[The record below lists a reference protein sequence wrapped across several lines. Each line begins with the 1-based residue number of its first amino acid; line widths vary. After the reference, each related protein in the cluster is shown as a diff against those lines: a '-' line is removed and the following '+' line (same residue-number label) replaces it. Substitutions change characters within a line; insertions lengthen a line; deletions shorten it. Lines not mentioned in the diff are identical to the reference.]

1 MLKVLRDRKEIADF
15 IKVISGRGGGNN
27 SEVEKTVLEIMKDVK
42 ENGDSAVKKY
52 TAKFDCENPQ
62 YYRVP
67 EEALRSAY
75 ENADRELLCAL
86 ERCKKNIEVF
96 HEKQKRAGYTIE
108 QDNGVILKQRI
119 NAVGRVG
126 LYVPGGT
133 APLISSVLM
142 CAVPAKIAGVG
153 EIIIATPPRKDGT
166 PNPDILAAARLCG
179 VNQVFLCGGAQAV
192 AAMAYGTEEI
202 PKADKI
208 VGPGN
213 AYVTTAKKLLFGV
226 IDIDMIAGPS
236 EILIIADEEAN
247 PHYIA
252 ADLLSQA
259 EHDTLASAVLI
270 TTSEKVA
277 EETIAE
283 LEKQLVELPRK
294 EMCEKSLK
302 DYGAVIIVQ
311 DMEEAVEISNKIAP
325 EHLEILTANPF
336 EFEEKIINV
345 GSLFLGAY
353 SPEPLGDYFAG
364 PNHVLPTN
372 GTARFFS
379 PLSVDDFTKKS
390 SSIFYPKEALLEAA
404 KDIILVA
411 EREELTAHANS
422 IKIRCGYE
430 K

>member
-15 IKVISGRGGGNN
+15 IEVISGRGGGNN

-86 ERCKKNIEVF
+86 ERCKSNIEKF

-153 EIIIATPPRKDGT
+153 EIIITTPPRKDGT

-179 VNQVFLCGGAQAV
+179 VSQVFLCGGAQAV

-247 PHYIA
+247 PRYIA

-259 EHDTLASAVLI
+259 EHDLLASAVLI

-283 LEKQLVELPRK
+283 LEKQLLKLLRR

-325 EHLEILTANPF
+325 EHLEILTANPS